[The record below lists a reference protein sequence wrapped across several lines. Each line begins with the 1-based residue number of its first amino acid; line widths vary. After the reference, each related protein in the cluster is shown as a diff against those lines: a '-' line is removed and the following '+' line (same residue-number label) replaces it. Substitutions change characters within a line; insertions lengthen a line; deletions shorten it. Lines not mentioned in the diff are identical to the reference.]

1 MVDAVVDCIS
11 QRQLGHVYRPLIEEL
26 AAFLSVVTGTLF
38 RVPRQRQVWTWTPT
52 VQGPDCSVRQL
63 GYVETANRPSM
74 PARGTSLP
82 VPVGPVDMTEEEM
95 TVPQDTVNLW
105 EKYRALTGDRRRQFL
120 AAASKSQ
127 EAMLYW
133 SEERGT
139 ASFASMV
146 VACEALKPPDPLYS
160 EHNIYDVVDALLGKE
175 AGERLR
181 TQLFDPKVHPKLH
194 PQFIRNAHLHRG
206 EFHGFEF
213 AHGISQSQFQRSY
226 VRRRDPPSSQDH

>member
-1 MVDAVVDCIS
+1 
-11 QRQLGHVYRPLIEEL
+11 
-26 AAFLSVVTGTLF
+26 
-38 RVPRQRQVWTWTPT
+38 
-52 VQGPDCSVRQL
+52 
-63 GYVETANRPSM
+63 
-74 PARGTSLP
+74 
-82 VPVGPVDMTEEEM
+82 
-95 TVPQDTVNLW
+95 
-105 EKYRALTGDRRRQFL
+105 
-120 AAASKSQ
+120 
-127 EAMLYW
+127 MLYW

-213 AHGISQSQFQRSY
+213 AHGISRSNFSDPTFDDAIRHLHRITKAAIIEWLY
-226 VRRRDPPSSQDH
+226 RGGVFAMPPRKRKRPWRRWMREHSLAMMALAAAAGTCLGWLLRTLSSG